1 MIFLITIKIVLFV
14 FSLCALGFFNSA
26 ETAITSISSASLG
39 SIKKREKKYLSRITY
54 WETNTQEIMT
64 AMITGMNLSL
74 VGMGVI
80 LSSLE
85 GDIVYYYNIKS
96 KTLTV
101 YLSII
106 SIIFALFLGNIV
118 PKTLARYNSKRIGMF
133 ALPIIIKFSTLFKF
147 IINFLLII
155 SNKIVKV
162 FVKGKEIQHVKAHEI
177 DFLLSNENTSPLPED
192 SREIVSN
199 IMDFSENKISQVMMP
214 ISEVFAINIE
224 LPEKEIIKRII
235 ENRYS
240 RVPVYKGNINNII
253 GVIYEKDLAL
263 VWRNS
268 KVRVLEDLIRPAYFA
283 PENAKISR
291 ILKEFKT
298 GYHHITIVV
307 NEFGAIVG
315 IASMEDLVEEI
326 VGEVWD
332 EYDIREKTI
341 VKIAHNKYMVQAY
354 ESITVL
360 NDELKINIPE
370 GDYTTVNGW
379 VLNLFGKIPQVGENI
394 DWNGYR
400 IEINDADFKKVN
412 RIVLKKCTTR

>member
-1 MIFLITIKIVLFV
+1 MIFLITTKIVLFV
-14 FSLCALGFFNSA
+14 IFLCALGFFNGA
-26 ETAITSISSASLG
+26 ETAITSMSSASLR
-39 SIKKREKKYLSRITY
+39 SIKEKEEKYFNRITS

-64 AMITGMNLSL
+64 AMIIGMNLSL

-85 GDIVYYYNIKS
+85 SDILYYYNINS
-96 KTLTV
+96 KILTA
-101 YLSII
+101 YFPII
-106 SIIFALFLGNIV
+106 SIVLALLLGNIF
-118 PKTLARYNSKRIGMF
+118 PKTIARYNSKKIGMF
-133 ALPIIIKFSTLFKF
+133 VLPIVMKFLFVFKF
-147 IINFLLII
+147 VINFLLSI

-162 FVKGKEIQHVKAHEI
+162 FIKDKETEHVKAHEI

-214 ISEVFAINIE
+214 ISEVFAIDID
-224 LPEKEIIKRII
+224 LPEEEIIKRII
-235 ENRYS
+235 DNRYS

-253 GVIYEKDLAL
+253 GVVYAKDLAV

-268 KVRVLEDLIRPAYFA
+268 KVIVLQDLIRPVYFA
-283 PENAKISR
+283 PENAKISK

-298 GYHHITIVV
+298 GHHHIAIVV
-307 NEFGAIVG
+307 DEFGATIG

-341 VKIAHNKYMVQAY
+341 VKIAHNKYMIQAY
-354 ESITVL
+354 EAISVL
-360 NDELKINIPE
+360 NNELKINIPE
-370 GDYTTVNGW
+370 GNYTTVNGW
-379 VLNLFGKIPQVGENI
+379 VLNLFGRIPQVGQKI
-394 DWNGYR
+394 DWNDYT
-400 IEINDADFKKVN
+400 IEIHDADLKKVN